1 MMKTTLSFWSSYFR
15 ELPFEEAVESFM
27 QHDIHAVELSS
38 EHGKELMGRDGDYLK
53 TAKQIRAFLHK
64 KSFTV
69 TQGHLPLHFKI
80 ATDREKAL
88 PEVLRYIDFYEAIGV
103 KNLVLHCDRLY
114 AFPEMGKAERFHE
127 NIISLS
133 VIAEHIKNKDIY
145 ICLENLRQPNAYPA
159 REPLPL
165 GHAEDLLKL
174 IEATGSDRFAICLDT
189 GHLNLVADPDQ
200 AHFIRTAG
208 KHLRALHI
216 ADNQNLDN
224 LDEHLMPFG
233 RGKVD
238 FFAVVKALRE
248 IDYEGMFNFEVPGES
263 QCPIPIRHAKLEYI
277 KCCYDYLMTAE
288 ME

>member
-1 MMKTTLSFWSSYFR
+1 MKTTLSLWSSYFHD
-15 ELPFEEAVESFM
+15 LPFEEAIVAFM
-27 QHDIHAVELSS
+27 QHGICAAELSS
-38 EHGKELMGRDGDYLK
+38 VHGKELMERDDDFLR
-53 TAKQIRAFLHK
+53 TAKEIRAFLNAK
-64 KSFTV
+64 GFTV

-80 ATDREKAL
+80 ATNRDEAL
-88 PEVLRYIDFYEAIGV
+88 PEVLRYIDFYEALGIQ
-103 KNLVLHCDRLY
+103 NLVLHCDRLY
-114 AFPEMGKAERFHE
+114 AYPEMGAEERFRE

-133 VIAEHIKNKDIY
+133 IIAEHIKDKNIH

-165 GHAEDLLKL
+165 GHAEDLLK
-174 IEATGSDRFAICLDT
+174 IIKAIGSDRFAICLDT
-189 GHLNLVADPDQ
+189 GHLNLVSDPDQ
-200 AHFIRTAG
+200 AHFIHTAG

-248 IDYEGMFNFEVPGES
+248 INYEGMFNFEIPGES
-263 QCPIPIRHAKLEYI
+263 HCPLPIRHAKL
-277 KCCYDYLMTAE
+277 DYLKQCYEYLMSAE
-288 ME
+288 NN

>member
-1 MMKTTLSFWSSYFR
+1 MKTTLSLWSSYFHD
-15 ELPFEEAVESFM
+15 LPFEEAIVAFM
-27 QHDIHAVELSS
+27 QHGICAAELSS
-38 EHGKELMGRDGDYLK
+38 EHGKELMERDDDFLR
-53 TAKQIRAFLHK
+53 TAKEIRAFLNAK
-64 KSFTV
+64 GFTV

-80 ATDREKAL
+80 ATNRDEAL
-88 PEVLRYIDFYEAIGV
+88 PEVLRYIDFYE
-103 KNLVLHCDRLY
+103 
-114 AFPEMGKAERFHE
+114 MGAEERFHE

-133 VIAEHIKNKDIY
+133 IIAEHIKDKNIH

-165 GHAEDLLKL
+165 GHAEDLLK
-174 IEATGSDRFAICLDT
+174 IIKAIGSDRFAICLDT
-189 GHLNLVADPDQ
+189 GHLNLVSDPDQ
-200 AHFIRTAG
+200 AHFIHTAG

-248 IDYEGMFNFEVPGES
+248 IDYEGMFNFEIPGES
-263 QCPIPIRHAKLEYI
+263 HCPLPIRHAKL
-277 KCCYDYLMTAE
+277 DYLKQCYEYLMSAE
-288 ME
+288 NN